1 MKTAGMTTG
10 GTNIILDNIRDSK
23 LMQLYAALTKSDL
36 KGHYEDTYMVEILF
50 TVLTLDLIVNSD
62 ETMQMDERDIMRMA
76 KEIIRIYERDDK
88 ELSYFSVRN
97 WTEALFAYMDETK
110 KDYDAIHR
118 MNTYDLRKEV
128 SRYLKKSDE

>member
-50 TVLTLDLIVNSD
+50 TVLTLDLIINSD

-76 KEIIRIYERDDK
+76 KEIVRIYERDDK

-128 SRYLKKSDE
+128 SGYLRKSDD